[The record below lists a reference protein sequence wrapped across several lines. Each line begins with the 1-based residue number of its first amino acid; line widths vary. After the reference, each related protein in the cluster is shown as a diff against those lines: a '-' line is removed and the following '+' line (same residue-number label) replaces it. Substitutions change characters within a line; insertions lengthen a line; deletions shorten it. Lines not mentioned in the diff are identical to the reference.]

1 MKNFGESQLR
11 MKIYKNIYLN
21 LPPYIFEPADREMN
35 LDCFPASSGFGSGGR
50 ASIWLLWQWAIQKQ
64 VRTRERARFGS
75 IVVES
80 ILRVDL
86 NPLVES
92 RRIQFL
98 ADARQIG
105 FLSLNHFCFICY
117 FVLKI
122 KTNLF
127 KIYFSIVHFA
137 QFDAQYRPVGS
148 SESSF
153 FICKI
158 ILTKLQFFP
167 IYV

>member
-1 MKNFGESQLR
+1 M
-11 MKIYKNIYLN
+11 
-21 LPPYIFEPADREMN
+21 
-35 LDCFPASSGFGSGGR
+35 
-50 ASIWLLWQWAIQKQ
+50 
-64 VRTRERARFGS
+64 RTRERARFGS

-167 IYV
+167 IYVQEKIAKALYVVELLFSVETCGVKGVLSRRIHLGNFCILFS